1 MGARSEQGSDL
12 RPRRNCQARKNTS
25 LLCSALRAT
34 RDTGLWAMW
43 SRAHTSA
50 AGPAQPETVKT
61 LGFTN
66 SQEEHLVFL
75 PKGESLDGLHTQLPR
90 SRGRRA
96 VGLWGCRSSLP
107 RGQCMWDAIY
117 WASGESEALEDSWLS
132 V

>member
-1 MGARSEQGSDL
+1 
-12 RPRRNCQARKNTS
+12 
-25 LLCSALRAT
+25 
-34 RDTGLWAMW
+34 MW
-43 SRAHTSA
+43 SRAHTPA

-96 VGLWGCRSSLP
+96 VGLQVLSAQGTMHVGCHLLGIWGK
-107 RGQCMWDAIY
+107 RG
-117 WASGESEALEDSWLS
+117 SRG
-132 V
+132 